1 MNGNEFLT
9 DPTGSRRFLPFHV
22 EKIDIEAQK
31 SINMDLVYAEAMSL
45 YREGFRYWFNT
56 EEINQLNEYSQ
67 EFQLQTN
74 ELEIRASRFREPESN
89 EDLHM
94 TTTEVMSHIKAVSNI
109 NVSTKRVGEALK
121 KLGYT
126 KLSKRVNGKSIYVYL
141 ITTI

>member
-1 MNGNEFLT
+1 
-9 DPTGSRRFLPFHV
+9 
-22 EKIDIEAQK
+22 
-31 SINMDLVYAEAMSL
+31 MSL
-45 YREGFRYWFNT
+45 YREGFRYWFNV
-56 EEINQLNEYSQ
+56 EEINQSNEYSQ

-74 ELEIRASRFREPESN
+74 EFEIIASRFREHESN